1 MTGPDNGRTPPS
13 IVTLVALAGLAALS
27 MNVFLPSLPGMARWF
42 QVDYGVMQLSVS
54 LYLAFTALLQLFV
67 GPVSDM
73 FGRRPVMLGA
83 LVIFLLATIGTLLAP
98 SAEWFL
104 VFRMMQA
111 VIATG
116 MVLSRAVVR
125 DIVPGDAAASLLG
138 YVTMGMS
145 IVPMLAPIF
154 GGILDEAFGWKA
166 NFTMMG
172 ILGLAVL
179 ILCWF
184 DMGETSRPGGVPLRE
199 QFVQYPVLAR
209 SWRFWGYSIVAML
222 ASGSFFA
229 YLGGAPY
236 IGETVFHLT
245 SSQVGYWFAAPSV
258 GYALGNYIS
267 GRYAVRIGM
276 NRLILLGT
284 LASAL
289 PLAVVLLADIL
300 GWHQPLVFFGGVAM
314 VGLGNGLV
322 LPSANAGMMSV
333 RPELAGTASGFG
345 GAMMVAGGAVM
356 ATLAGALLNPTSG
369 AAPLLWIMLLS
380 AIGAFV
386 TIRLVMKRQNR
397 LDRTG

>member
-1 MTGPDNGRTPPS
+1 MTGPETGRTPPS
-13 IVTLVALAGLAALS
+13 IVTLVALAGLSALS

-54 LYLAFTALLQLFV
+54 VYLAVTAILQLFV
-67 GPVSDM
+67 GPISDM

-98 SAEWFL
+98 TAEWFL

-111 VIATG
+111 VIAAG

-154 GGILDEAFGWKA
+154 GGMLDEAFGWKA
-166 NFTMMG
+166 NFAMMG
-172 ILGLAVL
+172 LLGLAVL

-184 DMGETSRPGGVPLRE
+184 DMGETSRPGGVPLRA
-199 QFVQYPVLAR
+199 QFAQYPVLAR

-245 SSQVGYWFAAPSV
+245 SSQVGYWFAAPAV

-284 LASAL
+284 LASVL

-300 GWHQPLVFFGGVAM
+300 GWHQPLVFFGGVTM

-356 ATLAGALLNPTSG
+356 ATLAGALLSPTSG

-380 AIGAFV
+380 AVGALV
-386 TIRLVMKRQNR
+386 TIRLVIKRQKR
-397 LDRTG
+397 LDQTG